1 MKKLLLIASLSLC
14 GCAHQPPPI
23 VSFDL
28 PEKAQSISVAVED
41 LRPENE
47 KKKED
52 ETFSLSVVRAGYGI
66 TRVGDETTSPPIT
79 DVFRWMV
86 FERLGGTEKDLKI
99 SIHHMVVYLNAKSRM
114 RRQSVGAGIGVLF
127 GGVGILAGAS
137 IGGNTTAS
145 TVNISQS
152 LVDREQFERNSRAE
166 PRHAF
171 YSKEENPENAPVF
184 VTYIDATV
192 NGKRI
197 FVRTMAPITAPEG
210 QFAFVLAVKGAIQYW
225 LDQYSD
231 SQPGKL
237 E

>member
-1 MKKLLLIASLSLC
+1 MKKLLIIASLSLC
-14 GCAHQPPPI
+14 ACAHQPPPI

-28 PEKAQSISVAVED
+28 PGEVKSISVAVED

-52 ETFSLSVVRAGYGI
+52 ETFSYSVVRAGYGI

-86 FERLGGTEKDLKI
+86 FERLGKTEKNLKI
-99 SIHHMVVYLNAKSRM
+99 TVYHMVVYLNAKSKM
-114 RRQSVGAGIGVLF
+114 RRRSVGAGIGILF
-127 GGVGILAGAS
+127 GGIGMITGAE
-137 IGGNTTAS
+137 IGGSTTAS

-152 LVDREQFERNSRAE
+152 LVDRKQFERDSKAE
-166 PRHAF
+166 ARHAF

-184 VTYIDATV
+184 VTYIDAAV
-192 NGKRI
+192 NDKRV

-225 LDQYSD
+225 LDHYADAQ
-231 SQPGKL
+231 
-237 E
+237 